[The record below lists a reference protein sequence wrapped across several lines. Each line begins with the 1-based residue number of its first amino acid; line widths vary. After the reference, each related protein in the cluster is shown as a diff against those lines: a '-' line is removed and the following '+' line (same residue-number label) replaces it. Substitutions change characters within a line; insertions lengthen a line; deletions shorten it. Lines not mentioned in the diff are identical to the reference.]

1 MNYTQKVT
9 TSDLAAIL
17 GLTERRIGQ
26 LVLKKILRRESLG
39 TFDLADSVQAFIA
52 HRETVVATEHGVG
65 AYGKARAD
73 LYRERAKM
81 ARLQRQKLEGEL
93 IAKVDI
99 IAMNTAI
106 ATVVKTRI
114 LAIGSKIAPRL
125 VMIPTPAQIESLLRA
140 EHVEALEELSQLK
153 DVPAGEGRRNALAR
167 CRRRDGGTDAAV
179 EEDDDE

>member
-9 TSDLAAIL
+9 TSDLATIL
-17 GLTERRIGQ
+17 GITERRIGQ
-26 LVLKKILRRESLG
+26 LAVKKVLKRESRG
-39 TFDLADSVQAFIA
+39 TFDLADSIQTFVA
-52 HRETVVATEHGVG
+52 HREAVVSAEHGQG

-99 IAMNTAI
+99 IAMNTEI

-125 VMIPTPAQIESLLRA
+125 VMIPTPAQ
-140 EHVEALEELSQLK
+140 
-153 DVPAGEGRRNALAR
+153 
-167 CRRRDGGTDAAV
+167 
-179 EEDDDE
+179 

>member
-1 MNYTQKVT
+1 MGYMQKVT

-17 GLTERRIGQ
+17 GITERRIGH
-26 LVLKKILRRESLG
+26 LVVKKILKRESRG
-39 TFDLADSVQAFIA
+39 TFDLVDSIQAFIA
-52 HRETVVATEHGVG
+52 HREAVVSAQHGVG

-81 ARLQRQKLEGEL
+81 ARLQREKLEGEL

-106 ATVVKTRI
+106 ATVVKTKI

-140 EHVEALEELSQLK
+140 EHVDALEELSQLGV
-153 DVPAGEGRRNALAR
+153 VPAGDGSRNALAR
-167 CRRRDGGTDAAV
+167 RRRHKGGTDASA
-179 EEDDDE
+179 EDDDDE

>member
-1 MNYTQKVT
+1 MSYMQKVT
-9 TSDLAAIL
+9 TSDLANIL
-17 GLTERRIGQ
+17 GVTERRIGQ
-26 LVLKKILRRESLG
+26 LVVKKILRRESRG
-39 TFDLADSVQAFIA
+39 TFDLANSVQAFVA
-52 HRETVVATEHGVG
+52 HRESIVASEHGQG

-81 ARLQRQKLEGEL
+81 ARLQREKLEGEL
-93 IAKVDI
+93 IAKADI
-99 IAMNTAI
+99 IALNTAI

-153 DVPAGEGRRNALAR
+153 VVPAGERNALAR
-167 CRRRDGGTDAAV
+167 QRRRDGGRDAV
-179 EEDDDE
+179 VDEDDDE

>member
-9 TSDLAAIL
+9 ASDLAAIL
-17 GLTERRIGQ
+17 GLTERRIGH
-26 LVLKKILRRESLG
+26 LVVKKILRRESRG

-99 IAMNTAI
+99 IAMNTEI

-153 DVPAGEGRRNALAR
+153 VVPAAEGKELAR
-167 CRRRDGGTDAAV
+167 RRRRDGGTDAAV